1 MLITAWTYIE
11 RLQLRTKI
19 YALFTRLFW
28 NFYQWLKV
36 SSNRKQVRYA
46 VWSVWSVW
54 FGEFSIISIKAH
66 TTYLPY
72 RTGPTFMF
80 FVVVFFFCCCC
91 CCCCCC
97 FVCFCFVFV
106 FCCCCSYCC
115 CFVCFFVLFCFV
127 LFFFWGGPFVFFTGN
142 KSFTTSVTK
151 QPETHTLVYPIN

>member
-80 FVVVFFFCCCC
+80 FVVVFFF
-91 CCCCCC
+91 
-97 FVCFCFVFV
+97 VVVVVVVVLFVFV
-106 FCCCCSYCC
+106 LFL
-115 CFVCFFVLFCFV
+115 FFVVVVLIVVVFFLFVFYL
-127 LFFFWGGPFVFFTGN
+127 LFFFFFFLRGGGVLLCFLQG
-142 KSFTTSVTK
+142 TSRSPQALPNNRK
-151 QPETHTLVYPIN
+151 RIH